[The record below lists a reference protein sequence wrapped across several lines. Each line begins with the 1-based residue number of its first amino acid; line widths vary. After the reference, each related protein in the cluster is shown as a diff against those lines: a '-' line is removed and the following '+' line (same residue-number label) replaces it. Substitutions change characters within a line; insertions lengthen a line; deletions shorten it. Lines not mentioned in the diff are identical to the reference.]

1 MASTAAPI
9 TASDVH
15 DAFAELE
22 KQRELIASCTH
33 LWKELSDH
41 FSSLEKDLQL
51 KADSLKSLRQTLD
64 LSTQKTLDSL
74 HRREE
79 TIGRSVDAA
88 VSRLETLRRS
98 AAAALLRSNPD
109 DDEDLASK
117 IKSVCQ
123 KLDYEGFLNLI
134 VSRRKEADVLR
145 SSIPASLSECVDPA
159 NFVLD
164 AICDVFP
171 VDKRKV
177 KSPPDLTWACV
188 LILEGLVPALEDPE
202 LGKER
207 LLVTRSVKERARAM
221 AREWKEGMEGRGGV
235 GSLKPADV
243 HSFLQHLVTF
253 GVAEKEDRELYRKL
267 VVGYAWRKQMPK
279 LAVSLG
285 LDDFMPGIIE
295 ELIGKGQQLDAIN
308 FSYEAG
314 LQDKFPP
321 VPLLKSF
328 LEDSQKVT
336 SAVSEDQNSAQANAT
351 RRKQTAL
358 RAVIKCIE
366 DRKLE
371 AEFPIED
378 LQKRLENMEKAKV
391 EKKKPSGGGSG
402 GSSPAPANKRTRANS
417 GGPMPPAK
425 AGRTTNHAYV
435 SSFPA
440 APTYIR
446 SPSSYTTYS
455 STIPSSRSS
464 YPPSSHTTYSSPV
477 PPYPYDRPAAHGV
490 YVSRSPQAIRD
501 PYAYPTEEVPP
512 APIPMSYTSAPMN
525 YPPYGGYGNG
535 LAPGYQQAYYR

>member
-1 MASTAAPI
+1 MASAA
-9 TASDVH
+9 ASSAIH
-15 DAFAELE
+15 DTFAELE

-41 FSSLEKDLQL
+41 FSSLERDLQL

-64 LSTQKTLDSL
+64 FSTQETLSSL

-79 TIGRSVDAA
+79 SIDRSVDAA
-88 VSRLETLRRS
+88 ISRLDSLRDSSSS
-98 AAAALLRSNPD
+98 ALREFNPAD
-109 DDEDLASK
+109 EEDLAAK
-117 IKSVCQ
+117 IKLLCK
-123 KLDYEGFLNLI
+123 KLDFEGFLNLI

-145 SSIPASLSECVDPA
+145 SAIPSSLSDCVDPA

-177 KSPPDLTWACV
+177 KTPPDLAWACV
-188 LILEGLVPALEDPE
+188 LVLEGLVPALADPE
-202 LGKER
+202 LGRER
-207 LLVTRSVKERARAM
+207 LLVTRSVKERARTM
-221 AREWKEGMEGRGGV
+221 AEEWKEGMEGRGGV

-253 GVAEKEDRELYRKL
+253 GVAEKGDRELYRKL
-267 VVGYAWRKQMPK
+267 VVAYAWRKQMPK

-285 LDDFMPGIIE
+285 LDDFMPGIVE

-308 FSYEAG
+308 FAYEAG
-314 LQDKFPP
+314 LQDKFTP

-336 SAVSEDQNSAQANAT
+336 SAAPEDQNCQANAS

-371 AEFPIED
+371 SEFPIED

-391 EKKKPSGGGSG
+391 EKKKPSGGG
-402 GSSPAPANKRTRANS
+402 GSSGAAANKRTRANS

-425 AGRTTNHAYV
+425 AGRMTNPAYV

-446 SPSSYTTYS
+446 SPSSYTTYT
-455 STIPSSRSS
+455 STIPSSHSS
-464 YPPSSHTTYSSPV
+464 YLPSAHTTYSPPV
-477 PPYPYDRPAAHGV
+477 PPYPYDRPAAHGI
-490 YVSRSPQAIRD
+490 YDSRSPQAIRD
-501 PYAYPTEEVPP
+501 PYAYPIEEVPP
-512 APIPMSYTSAPMN
+512 APLPMSYTSAPMN
-525 YPPYGGYGNG
+525 YSPFGGYGNG
-535 LAPGYQQAYYR
+535 LVPGYQQAYYR